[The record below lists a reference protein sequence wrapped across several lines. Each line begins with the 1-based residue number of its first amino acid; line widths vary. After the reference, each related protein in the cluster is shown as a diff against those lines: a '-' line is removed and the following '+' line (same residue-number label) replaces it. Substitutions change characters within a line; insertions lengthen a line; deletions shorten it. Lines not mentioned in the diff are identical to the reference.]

1 MMRAILNGEHT
12 SISSLN
18 GIDEPL
24 ANALRGIAQEGN
36 IILPLD
42 VSVLRKGE
50 TFKQWA
56 ARTQQSIIET
66 TRRAAGG
73 SFREAAERLGLTPP
87 SLRGHLQRAR
97 RGQNGD
103 LFEDER
109 D

>member
-1 MMRAILNGEHT
+1 MGERT

-18 GIDEPL
+18 GIDGSL
-24 ANALRGIAQEGN
+24 ANALEGIAQEGD

-42 VSVLRKGE
+42 VCVLPKGE

-56 ARTQQSIIET
+56 ARAKQSSIET

-73 SFREAAERLGLTPP
+73 SFHEAAERLGLTPN

-97 RGQNGD
+97 REQNGD
-103 LFEDER
+103 LFEEARNND
-109 D
+109 